1 MSFYQR
7 SYPRCWK
14 RCDDQFHK
22 STSISN
28 DNPENMVT
36 AYTNFIDNIS
46 GIDARYPTAQDKYRQ
61 WQDFKIHR
69 FVEALKDHDEFR
81 DF

>member
-1 MSFYQR
+1 
-7 SYPRCWK
+7 
-14 RCDDQFHK
+14 
-22 STSISN
+22 
-28 DNPENMVT
+28 MVT